1 MQTEPTRKSRRF
13 VPVWVLLCTVAM
25 LIAVPGVWS
34 WAQFRRAN
42 QFRAKTF
49 RIGVD
54 HNPPNHD
61 WSEQKGATGF
71 DVDVLNDAAR
81 RAGVKLDWVF
91 VPRWSSAVLLDG
103 SIDLW
108 PVGYYRPGE
117 IPGVHQTRPW
127 NEIQHAWIWD
137 RGRMPVGPERLDRKR
152 VAVVDRQVT
161 QDLVLRTFP
170 NMDLLL
176 TPSRLESVNAM
187 CAGRADLAFLN
198 SRVLEEAL
206 LNRPANCRTTMFQV
220 QSLPDLIAPM
230 SIFSRM
236 DSAGVAEV
244 LRDRIDE
251 MLVDG
256 TVVGFAEKWFSLSSS
271 EVRQASRLEAR
282 TLELKWLAALCVV
295 MALAIGLLF
304 WLIRNLRLARAGA
317 DRSRQLQ
324 SEFLANVSHE
334 IRTPM
339 NGVLGTAD
347 LMLDTVDDP
356 EIREQIETIRE
367 SAYGQLELLNQILDQ
382 SKIDSGVLL
391 LEMTPFSPRRLV
403 EQVEKTFLPVARRKG
418 LWLRSDITPDLP
430 DMVQGDGLR
439 IRQVLTNLVNN
450 AVKFTADGGVE
461 IAVRAELSKGTVAVS
476 FVVSDT
482 GIGIPNNVLG
492 TIFEKFRQVD
502 ASTTRG
508 YGGTGLGLS
517 ISRQLVRLMGGD
529 LTVESEL
536 GKGSQFRFSVSLAA
550 SRAAVKPK
558 APLEK
563 TVMPTGLTILLV
575 EDNLVN
581 QRVAQALLQ
590 RLGATVVLAGNG
602 LEAVA
607 KCRERKFDAVLMDCH
622 MPEMDGYAAT
632 IEIRKSAGP
641 NCRVP
646 IVALTAGV
654 SGEER
659 RKALQSGMD
668 GFLAKPVSRE
678 ELASTLVALPRRETP
693 AA

>member
-1 MQTEPTRKSRRF
+1 
-13 VPVWVLLCTVAM
+13 M
-25 LIAVPGVWS
+25 LIAVAGVWS

-161 QDLVLRTFP
+161 RDLVLRTFP
-170 NMDLLL
+170 NIDILS

-271 EVRQASRLEAR
+271 EVRQASRLKAR

-304 WLIRNLRLARAGA
+304 WLIRNLRLARAG
-317 DRSRQLQ
+317 
-324 SEFLANVSHE
+324 
-334 IRTPM
+334 RTAPGSCRASFWPM
-339 NGVLGTAD
+339 
-347 LMLDTVDDP
+347 
-356 EIREQIETIRE
+356 
-367 SAYGQLELLNQILDQ
+367 
-382 SKIDSGVLL
+382 
-391 LEMTPFSPRRLV
+391 
-403 EQVEKTFLPVARRKG
+403 
-418 LWLRSDITPDLP
+418 
-430 DMVQGDGLR
+430 
-439 IRQVLTNLVNN
+439 
-450 AVKFTADGGVE
+450 
-461 IAVRAELSKGTVAVS
+461 
-476 FVVSDT
+476 
-482 GIGIPNNVLG
+482 
-492 TIFEKFRQVD
+492 
-502 ASTTRG
+502 
-508 YGGTGLGLS
+508 
-517 ISRQLVRLMGGD
+517 
-529 LTVESEL
+529 
-536 GKGSQFRFSVSLAA
+536 
-550 SRAAVKPK
+550 
-558 APLEK
+558 
-563 TVMPTGLTILLV
+563 
-575 EDNLVN
+575 
-581 QRVAQALLQ
+581 
-590 RLGATVVLAGNG
+590 
-602 LEAVA
+602 
-607 KCRERKFDAVLMDCH
+607 
-622 MPEMDGYAAT
+622 
-632 IEIRKSAGP
+632 
-641 NCRVP
+641 
-646 IVALTAGV
+646 
-654 SGEER
+654 
-659 RKALQSGMD
+659 
-668 GFLAKPVSRE
+668 
-678 ELASTLVALPRRETP
+678 
-693 AA
+693 